1 MKLKFANRDRRVQTK
16 EAICLRKFNR
26 LNGKSLEQLL
36 LHRFLNQYG
45 YDKGEVT
52 AKAIV
57 DDLLSVIHSYYVYS
71 SNGDG
76 IHLSHG
82 QLVWLAPPID
92 EYPKRGKTIPQTKM
106 KPVVLTF
113 VSQEDVDSIKNGFRS
128 RELRL
133 RRLERWTNET
143 FDQGALLTQLDLAIL
158 LNVCDSMV
166 QQYVAEY
173 QSLTGRLLP
182 TRGNVQ
188 DMGGAMTHKTEIIS
202 LYLQGYLTPTI
213 ATKTNHS
220 KEAVDRYIR
229 DYEVVKLLAEKFDDP
244 EQISLIARLSK
255 KVVLQYLDLIPT
267 DTTIKEQRTKT
278 PCAS

>member
-1 MKLKFANRDRRVQTK
+1 MKLKFANRDRRPQTK
-16 EAICLRKFNR
+16 EAIYLRKFNR
-26 LNGKSLEQLL
+26 LNGKSLKQIL

-57 DDLLSVIHSYYVYS
+57 EDILSLIERYYVYS
-71 SNGDG
+71 SNSDG
-76 IHLSHG
+76 IYLSHG

-92 EYPKRGKTIPQTKM
+92 ELPKRGKTIAQTKM
-106 KPVVLTF
+106 KPVILTF
-113 VSQEDVDSIKNGFRS
+113 ISQGDIESIKGGFKS

-133 RRLERWTNET
+133 RRMERWTNEA

-158 LNVCDSMV
+158 LNVCDSLIRE
-166 QQYVAEY
+166 YVAEY
-173 QSLTGRLLP
+173 QSLTGTLLP

-188 DMGGAMTHKTEIIS
+188 DMGGAISHKTEIIS

-213 ATKTNHS
+213 AAKTNHS

-229 DYEVVKLLAEKFDDP
+229 DYEVVKILAEKFDDP
-244 EQISLIARLSK
+244 EKISLIARLSK
-255 KVVLQYLDLIPT
+255 RVVLQYLDLIPN
-267 DTTIKEQRTKT
+267 DKLSKNKKTKT
-278 PCAS
+278 LCAF

>member
-1 MKLKFANRDRRVQTK
+1 M
-16 EAICLRKFNR
+16 RKFNR
-26 LNGKSLEQLL
+26 LNGKSLQRVL
-36 LHRFLNQYG
+36 LHRFLSHYG

-57 DDLLSVIHSYYVYS
+57 GDILSLIERYYVYS
-71 SNGDG
+71 PNSDG

-92 EYPKRGKTIPQTKM
+92 EFPKRAKTIAQTKM

-113 VSQEDVDSIKNGFRS
+113 ISQEDIESLKGGFKS

-133 RRLERWTNET
+133 RRLERWTNEA

-158 LNVCDSMV
+158 LNVCDSLIGE
-166 QQYVAEY
+166 YVAEY
-173 QSLTGRLLP
+173 QSLTGKLLP

-188 DMGGAMTHKTEIIS
+188 DMGGAISHKTEIIS

-220 KEAVDRYIR
+220 KEAVERYIR

-244 EQISLIARLSK
+244 QQISLIARLSK
-255 KVVLQYLDLIPT
+255 KVVSQYLDLIPN
-267 DTTIKEQRTKT
+267 DKLSKNKKTKAL
-278 PCAS
+278 CVS

>member
-1 MKLKFANRDRRVQTK
+1 MKLKFANRDRRPQTK
-16 EAICLRKFNR
+16 EAIYLRKFNR
-26 LNGKSLEQLL
+26 LNGKSLKQIL

-57 DDLLSVIHSYYVYS
+57 EDILSLIERYYVYS
-71 SNGDG
+71 SNSDG
-76 IHLSHG
+76 IYLSHG

-92 EYPKRGKTIPQTKM
+92 ELPKRGKTIAQTKM
-106 KPVVLTF
+106 KPVILTF
-113 VSQEDVDSIKNGFRS
+113 ISQGDIESIKGGFKS

-133 RRLERWTNET
+133 RRMERWTNEA

-158 LNVCDSMV
+158 LNVCDSLIRE
-166 QQYVAEY
+166 YVAEY
-173 QSLTGRLLP
+173 QSLTGKLLP
-182 TRGNVQ
+182 TRGNVH
-188 DMGGAMTHKTEIIS
+188 DMGGAISHKTEVIN
-202 LYLQGYLTPTI
+202 LYFQGYLTPTI

-229 DYEVVKLLAEKFDDP
+229 DYEVVKILAEKFDDP

-255 KVVLQYLDLIPT
+255 KVVLQYLDLIPN
-267 DTTIKEQRTKT
+267 DKLSKNEKPKT
-278 PCAS
+278 LCPF